1 VTVSEYEDGAGRP
14 KRVRYFAMSPPQ
26 GVEPRAQNEVDAI
39 RWVTPRRAIDDLTY
53 ARDAE
58 VVKQSAAAR

>member
-1 VTVSEYEDGAGRP
+1 
-14 KRVRYFAMSPPQ
+14 VRYFAMSPPQ